1 MTATVICAFIADKV
15 DKRIL
20 TAVGLFLLGVAGIIL
35 GFLNLQISNIN
46 IMIPNFIMGLGMGL
60 SFVPIINLSMETISN
75 VQMTNATGLQN
86 LLKNI
91 GSAIG
96 TSLVAT
102 MITRFGQ
109 MHQFM
114 MVGKLNDLNPVFV
127 ERVQTTTAALSQYT
141 HVTVAKHMAEYS
153 QYGTLLKQSSL
164 WAFMDSFRI
173 FGVLCFMLIPLL
185 LLFKRNNAEQ
195 K

>member
-1 MTATVICAFIADKV
+1 
-15 DKRIL
+15 
-20 TAVGLFLLGVAGIIL
+20 
-35 GFLNLQISNIN
+35 
-46 IMIPNFIMGLGMGL
+46 MIPNFIMGLGMGL
-60 SFVPIINLSMETISN
+60 SFVPIINLSMETMSN

-86 LLKNI
+86 LMKNI

-114 MVGKLNDLNPVFV
+114 MVGKLSELNPAFV

-153 QYGTLLKQSSL
+153 QYGTLIKQSNL

-173 FGVLCFMLIPLL
+173 FGLLCFILIPLL
-185 LLFKRNNAEQ
+185 LLFKKIKSLNKYFYDKITFSNLLTI
-195 K
+195 